1 VASQLEGVAPVS
13 YSPLILRVASDIAPE
28 NRLKRVDAQNDYFQF
43 QIFKSQKRSKPK
55 YSVRVMMIRGQKS
68 LHSSMPATGGMVTL
82 EVYVT
87 IKLFAPD
94 GTLLHE
100 FLVSDKGLVGIRLTS
115 DQELAREIRA
125 ILQSC
130 YDDLL
135 DRQGD
140 DGERS

>member
-13 YSPLILRVASDIAPE
+13 YSPLILRVASDIAAE

-55 YSVRVMMIRGQKS
+55 YSVRVMMIRGQKI

-87 IKLFAPD
+87 IKLLAPD

-130 YDDLL
+130 YDDVL